1 MQYTTT
7 QPKIRA
13 ITQQTV
19 LNKKAFIAALAIFG
33 VFDLLA
39 GIINLVT
46 AIILFSNASLPSLV
60 SSTLIDALYK
70 LSLGALILGGS
81 AAFVKGKL
89 LSVWLYAGAML
100 LGNLYSLFMGYP
112 LNYVFLG
119 FGLLLIWQ
127 VWKNRNQ
134 LELK

>member
-13 ITQQTV
+13 ITQQPV
-19 LNKKAFIAALAIFG
+19 LNKKAFLASLAIFG

-39 GIINLVT
+39 GLINLVT
-46 AIILFSNASLPSLV
+46 AIILFSNASLPSLA
-60 SSTLIDALYK
+60 SSTLIDAIYK
-70 LSLGALILGGS
+70 LSLGTLILASS

-89 LSVWLYAGAML
+89 LCVWLYAGAML
-100 LGNLYSLFMGYP
+100 VGNLYSLFMGYP

>member
-13 ITQQTV
+13 ITQQPV
-19 LNKKAFIAALAIFG
+19 LNKKAFVASLAIFG

-39 GIINLVT
+39 GLINLVT
-46 AIILFSNASLPSLV
+46 AIILFSNASPPSLA
-60 SSTLIDALYK
+60 SSTLIDAIYK
-70 LSLGALILGGS
+70 LSLGALILASS

-100 LGNLYSLFMGYP
+100 VGNLYSLFMGYP